1 MRLFANADYHFIE
14 NRKRAYILS
23 IAVILLGFV
32 GMGMNVARY
41 GKWQNYG
48 VDFTGGSL
56 VQVRFNQNV
65 EPQQVRNAVPEAEE
79 VTRFGEEN
87 EYVIRTM
94 LVANEPIETLKAHLQ
109 DELSATFGPGTF
121 EIVRTE
127 LVGPKIGAELEQK
140 AAMAILA
147 SFLLTLLYLAFRF
160 EWRFGLAAVIATGHD
175 ILITLGFLALLKV
188 EISLTTVA
196 AVLTIVGFSLHDTI
210 IVFDRIREDLGKKG
224 ARKVD
229 YVLLVNR
236 AINETLPRTVL
247 TVATVMVVLIAL
259 LVLGPAV
266 IRDFALVLT
275 LGIFVGTFSSIFV
288 ASPVLVEI
296 QTRWGR
302 GDETKPTKRE
312 RAEAAAV

>member
-1 MRLFANADYHFIE
+1 MRLFANADFHFIE
-14 NRKRAYILS
+14 HRKWAYIIS
-23 IAVILLGFV
+23 IVVILVGFG
-32 GMGMNVARY
+32 GMARNIATL

-56 VQVRFNQNV
+56 VQVRFTDPV
-65 EPQQVRNAVPEAEE
+65 EPQQVRAAVPEAEE

-94 LVANEPIETLKAHLQ
+94 LAGGNDQIEVLRAKMQ
-109 DELSATFGPGTF
+109 GELGSVFGADKF
-121 EIVRTE
+121 EILRTE

-140 AAMAILA
+140 AALAILS
-147 SFLLTLLYLAFRF
+147 SFLLTLAYLAFRF

-175 ILITLGFLALLKV
+175 ILITLGLLAILQI

-210 IVFDRIREDLGKKG
+210 IVFDRIREDVKKKG
-224 ARKVD
+224 AAKGS
-229 YVLLVNR
+229 YVALVNR
-236 AINETLPRTVL
+236 AINETLPRTTL
-247 TVATVMVVLIAL
+247 TVATVIMVLVAL
-259 LVLGPAV
+259 LLLGPAV

-275 LGIFVGTFSSIFV
+275 VGIGVGTFSSIFV

-296 QTRWGR
+296 QKRWGR
-302 GDETKPTKRE
+302 GEEAKAKRP

>member
-1 MRLFANADYHFIE
+1 MRLFANADFHFIE
-14 NRKRAYILS
+14 HRKWAYIIS
-23 IAVILLGFV
+23 IAVILVGFG
-32 GMGMNVARY
+32 GMARNVATL

-56 VQVRFNQNV
+56 VQVRFADAV
-65 EPQQVRNAVPEAEE
+65 EPQQVRSAVPEAEE

-94 LVANEPIETLKAHLQ
+94 LEGGNDQIEVLKAKMQ
-109 DELSATFGPGTF
+109 SELGAVFGADKF

-140 AAMAILA
+140 AALAILS
-147 SFLLTLLYLAFRF
+147 SFLLTLAYLAFRF

-175 ILITLGFLALLKV
+175 VLITLGLLAILQI

-210 IVFDRIREDLGKKG
+210 IVFDRIREDVKKKG
-224 ARKVD
+224 AAKGN
-229 YVLLVNR
+229 YVALVNR
-236 AINETLPRTVL
+236 AINETLPRTTL
-247 TVATVMVVLIAL
+247 TVATVIMVLVAL
-259 LVLGPAV
+259 LILGPAV

-275 LGIFVGTFSSIFV
+275 VGIGVGTFSSIFV

-296 QTRWGR
+296 QKRWGR
-302 GDETKPTKRE
+302 GDDAKPKRS